1 MLEKLTKYLMRIGI
15 KDEHDAM
22 SIAIDVV
29 MDERTKG
36 YEFRKAKLLAY
47 NYFERVEKPQL
58 EIFESLDAPSEED
71 LTLYDAMPYDNF
83 NERKTALQVTQRQL
97 INKLADGSDERTTLI
112 VQTFLDSDK
121 PTVTN
126 VAKRLGLDHKQ
137 VSRSLAKLSKG
148 YSEDKFGYL
157 GDYFREGT
165 ADLIA

>member
-15 KDEHDAM
+15 KDDHVAM
-22 SIAIDVV
+22 SIAIDVC

-36 YEFRKAKLLAY
+36 FEYRKAKLLAY
-47 NYFERVEKPQL
+47 NYFERVEKPHL
-58 EIFESLDAPSEED
+58 ETFESLDAPSEED
-71 LTLYDAMPYDNF
+71 LTLYDAMSYDDY
-83 NERKTALQVTQRQL
+83 NERKTAQQVTQRQL

-137 VSRSLAKLSKG
+137 VSRSLAKLAVN

-157 GDYFREGT
+157 GDYFNESTDG
-165 ADLIA
+165 LIA